1 MNDFTRNLNDH
12 FKQHRTLYAEE
23 KNIANKEKI
32 EDRRG
37 LWNAYSSPS
46 AFYKTS
52 KTLYISGTGGCDG
65 SLTRDI
71 MDDLLLVPTRT
82 VHHSEKYKHVIEELE
97 KSPEIT
103 RLVGHN
109 LASAVI
115 RSIKNNLIHLLQQP
129 MLPLHKKNKKERNKS
144 PKRLDYLNPS
154 DIVSMLDGY
163 AVTSDLKEPNPLMS
177 HSYINFEGNGLWNIN
192 PGTNISNGF
201 NPQSLI

>member
-1 MNDFTRNLNDH
+1 MKMSIFQPFSCVFLRMIDVSDIAWKDLPGSAQMLFSKIGQETYSDYEKKNQNWNDRMNDFTRNLNDH

-71 MDDLLLVPTRT
+71 MDDLLLVPTRN

-129 MLPLHKKNKKERNKS
+129 MLPL
-144 PKRLDYLNPS
+144 
-154 DIVSMLDGY
+154 
-163 AVTSDLKEPNPLMS
+163 
-177 HSYINFEGNGLWNIN
+177 
-192 PGTNISNGF
+192 
-201 NPQSLI
+201 Q

>member
-1 MNDFTRNLNDH
+1 MKMSIFQPFSCVFLRMIDVSDIAWKDLPGSAQMLISKISKIGQETCSHYEKKNQNWNDRMNDFTRNLNDH

-71 MDDLLLVPTRT
+71 MDDLLLVPTRN

-129 MLPLHKKNKKERNKS
+129 MLPL
-144 PKRLDYLNPS
+144 
-154 DIVSMLDGY
+154 
-163 AVTSDLKEPNPLMS
+163 
-177 HSYINFEGNGLWNIN
+177 
-192 PGTNISNGF
+192 
-201 NPQSLI
+201 Q